1 LGLQQPNLVASDGLH
16 PSELAYSKFVERI
29 LPKAKVVLGL

>member
-1 LGLQQPNLVASDGLH
+1 LVNPLLVASDGLH

-29 LPKAKVVLGL
+29 LPVAEAILKQ